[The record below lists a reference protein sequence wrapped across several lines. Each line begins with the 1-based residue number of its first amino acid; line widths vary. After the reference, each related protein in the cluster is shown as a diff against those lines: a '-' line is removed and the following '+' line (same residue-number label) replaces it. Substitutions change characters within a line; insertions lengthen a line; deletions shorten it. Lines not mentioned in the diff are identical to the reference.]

1 MGSVVVEERLVRLRA
16 FDSPGRSVLKLGSDQ
31 IAAVRAM
38 NDKITSSEVA
48 FEEVDCLCGSSRFAE
63 IARTDRYGL
72 LQSTVICVRCGL
84 ILSNPRMTDAAY
96 RRFYESDE
104 YRRVYEGD
112 RFVESCAVNYSDGRG
127 EEVFARVTAH
137 RPAAQ
142 IRSVLEFGAAGG
154 WNLVPFVQAGVDVTG
169 YDYSEELVAL
179 GRSKGLNLIQGGVD
193 DLEGTYDVII
203 LNHVMEHFTDVPGTM
218 KKLRDRLAPD
228 GLAFVEVPDMENFYV
243 GQLQNAHTYY
253 FTRRTFEFCAS
264 LAGLRIVDRRRE
276 PNGHMS
282 AVLVASEA
290 PPLAV
295 GVLSGHY
302 DEMAALVRRYARTY
316 RLRTPIRAVGR
327 ALDSV
332 GLKEPVR
339 RILLP
344 A

>member
-1 MGSVVVEERLVRLRA
+1 MGSIVVEEQLAHLRA
-16 FDSPGRSVLKLGSDQ
+16 FDRPGRSVLKLGSDQ
-31 IAAVRAM
+31 IAAVRAL
-38 NDKITSSEVA
+38 NDKIRSSEVA

-84 ILSNPRMTDAAY
+84 IQSNPRMTDTAY

-112 RFVESCAVNYSDGRG
+112 GFVERCEANYSDGRG
-127 EEVFARVTAH
+127 EELYARVTAR

-154 WNLVPFVQAGVDVTG
+154 WNLGPFVRAGIEVTG
-169 YDYSEELVAL
+169 YDYSGELVAL
-179 GRSKGLNLIQGGVD
+179 GKRKGLNLIQGGLD
-193 DLEGTYDVII
+193 DVEGTYDVII
-203 LNHVMEHFTDVPGTM
+203 LNHVMEHFTDAPGS
-218 KKLRDRLAPD
+218 LRVLREHLASD
-228 GLAFVEVPDMENFYV
+228 ALMFVEVPDIENFYV
-243 GQLQNAHTYY
+243 GQIQNAHTYY

-264 LAGLRIVDRRRE
+264 MAGLRMLHQQRE

-282 AVLVASEA
+282 AVFVASDA
-290 PPLAV
+290 PPLDV

-302 DEMAALVRRYARTY
+302 DEMAALIRRYTRTY

-327 ALDSV
+327 ALDSL